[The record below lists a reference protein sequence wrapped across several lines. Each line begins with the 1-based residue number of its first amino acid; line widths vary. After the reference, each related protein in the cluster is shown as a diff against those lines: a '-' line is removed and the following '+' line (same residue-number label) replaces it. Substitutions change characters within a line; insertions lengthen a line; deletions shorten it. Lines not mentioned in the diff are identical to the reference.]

1 MMMIIIIKVTVHV
14 ILLLF
19 SIYLFTTVWLI
30 KMINI

>member
-19 SIYLFTTVWLI
+19 SIYLFTTV
-30 KMINI
+30 